1 MNNIN
6 LTVFESR
13 TYSIPLSAIKEE
25 LNLNEHCAEYD
36 IMYELFH
43 CSKETI
49 AKLCTKGA
57 QIDGGIENVI
67 IESTTFNF

>member
-25 LNLNEHCAEYD
+25 LNLNEPYTED
-36 IMYELFH
+36 IMMYELFH
-43 CSKETI
+43 CPKEII
-49 AKLCTKGA
+49 AKLCAKGE
-57 QIDGGIENVI
+57 QIDGGIENVV
-67 IESTTFNF
+67 IESTSFNF

>member
-25 LNLNEHCAEYD
+25 LNLNDHYAED
-36 IMYELFH
+36 ILMYELFH
-43 CSKETI
+43 CSKEKL
-49 AKLCTKGA
+49 AKLCAKGA
-57 QIDGGIENVI
+57 QIDGGIENVM
-67 IESTTFNF
+67 IESASFNF